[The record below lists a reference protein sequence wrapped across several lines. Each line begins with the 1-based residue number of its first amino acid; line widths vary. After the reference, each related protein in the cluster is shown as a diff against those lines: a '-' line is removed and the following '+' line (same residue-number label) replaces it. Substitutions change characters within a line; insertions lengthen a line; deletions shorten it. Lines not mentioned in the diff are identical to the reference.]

1 MITDPI
7 ADFLSRIRNAQE
19 REQQKIQV
27 PASKMLVSIAQI
39 LKEEGF
45 VNDFALVDTEPQ
57 KTLEVDLKYVN
68 GVAAIRGLRK
78 MSKPGI
84 RKYIGY
90 REVPQIMKGIG
101 ISILST
107 PKGIMT
113 GKKAKSEKVGGEYL
127 CVIY

>member
-7 ADFLSRIRNAQE
+7 ADLLSRIRNAQQ
-19 REQQKIQV
+19 REQSKVQV
-27 PASKMLVSIAQI
+27 PASKILVSVVQI
-39 LKEEGF
+39 LKDEGF
-45 VNDFALVDTEPQ
+45 ITGFELVDTKPQ
-57 KTLEVDLKYVN
+57 KTLELELKYVN

-84 RKYIGY
+84 RRYIGY
-90 REVPQIMKGIG
+90 REVPQIMKGLG

-113 GKKAKSEKVGGEYL
+113 GKKAKSEQVGGEYL
-127 CVIY
+127 CVIF